1 MQTSL
6 RVAGAGPG
14 PVVPMVAG
22 AVPGGRNSVRAY
34 ACCCAVNLLG
44 GDGGEAIA
52 ANDADLELGGSPDT
66 ASRLAVCLWSRDSLL
81 GDHGAVV
88 VDADLQGSEWKTS
101 IGWFPFLLAGLM
113 PEGGAVADVDLG
125 GSALRNRQVRLAA
138 CFRHVTPDR
147 WDWGHGG

>member
-22 AVPGGRNSVRAY
+22 AVPGGRDSVRAY

-52 ANDADLELGGSPDT
+52 VDDADLELGGSPET

-88 VDADLQGSEWKTS
+88 VDADLQGSEWKNFDWLVS
-101 IGWFPFLLAGLM
+101 IFAGRPYAGGRSRRRRGLGWQCPKKQTGSLSSVFPSC
-113 PEGGAVADVDLG
+113 D
-125 GSALRNRQVRLAA
+125 S
-138 CFRHVTPDR
+138 
-147 WDWGHGG
+147 